1 MFILIVFTVL
11 TLPVYDLIKDE
22 VGQFAVHVFQVLH
35 VSFPLR
41 WRSGSV
47 AGVMSVTGSCRG
59 SLQTQT
65 WQQSSAT
72 HPSETVWCLTP
83 VRRTFRLFGGPVLP
97 LWPAEGVRRGAAA
110 GEGLGGFLGRTFV
123 NVRVS
128 FFLETAPLPT
138 TTNTCSY
145 IHRNITVVWIWQIS
159 QNPKQ
164 TPTWTQVPIGERQ
177 VSVIGAALCWG
188 LWKHI
193 AFVIAEQERET
204 FKRKLQ
210 KKTKQNRSCK
220 TCPGYLSP
228 QHTKNKLI

>member
-1 MFILIVFTVL
+1 MRLASLLSTFFKFFMSLFLWGDAVAVL
-11 TLPVYDLIKDE
+11 LGLCLLPAL
-22 VGQFAVHVFQVLH
+22 
-35 VSFPLR
+35 
-41 WRSGSV
+41 
-47 AGVMSVTGSCRG
+47 AGG

-138 TTNTCSY
+138 TQQHMLY
-145 IHRNITVVWIWQIS
+145 IHRNITAVWIWHTDLPES
-159 QNPKQ
+159 KAN
-164 TPTWTQVPIGERQ
+164 THLDAGSHW
-177 VSVIGAALCWG
+177 
-188 LWKHI
+188 
-193 AFVIAEQERET
+193 RET
-204 FKRKLQ
+204 GQCDRSSPLLGALKAHCLCDCRTGKRD
-210 KKTKQNRSCK
+210 
-220 TCPGYLSP
+220 
-228 QHTKNKLI
+228 I